1 MNHKEFGYIAYYHH
15 LEKLLACNKD
25 FVAYCIQ
32 DISFHI
38 DKEDDAVVAC
48 GVTPPPPTPSTS
60 TTNHKQRQHLNKYK
74 VNQIRYLH
82 EYNLDLL
89 RYNVRSFSV
98 IAGGGAAACGWWRRR
113 MRC

>member
-38 DKEDDAVVAC
+38 DKD
-48 GVTPPPPTPSTS
+48 SS
-60 TTNHKQRQHLNKYK
+60 
-74 VNQIRYLH
+74 
-82 EYNLDLL
+82 
-89 RYNVRSFSV
+89 SV
-98 IAGGGAAACGWWRRR
+98 IGTFKVALDISTLDVLDQCGNAARHYAHRSVRHGTIALLLEFGHW
-113 MRC
+113 